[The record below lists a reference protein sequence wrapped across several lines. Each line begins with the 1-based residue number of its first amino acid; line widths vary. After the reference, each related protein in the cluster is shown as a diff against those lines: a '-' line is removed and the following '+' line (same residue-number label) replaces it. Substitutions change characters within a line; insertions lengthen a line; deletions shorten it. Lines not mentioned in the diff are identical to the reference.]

1 MRQLFLSK
9 IEVCHMKENDV
20 LYMER
25 TRDFY
30 RAQGYTN
37 DYQWAHYDDAPFS
50 SLQKPLSEC
59 KLAVVTTAMPDTET
73 GRAQRQVHSCAS
85 LPAPSSMYTDELS
98 WHKTMTHTNDVASF
112 LPMMQLKRCEK
123 EGLIGE
129 LGDRFHCIPTEYSQ
143 RNTLENDAPE
153 ILARCQHDAVDVA
166 ILVPL

>member
-1 MRQLFLSK
+1 MQESD
-9 IEVCHMKENDV
+9 VPYMK
-20 LYMER
+20 R

-37 DYQWAHYDDAPFS
+37 DYQWAHHDEVPFS
-50 SLQKPLSEC
+50 HLQKQLSEC
-59 KLAVVTTAMPDTET
+59 KVAVVTTAVPDSEA

-85 LPAPSSMYTDELS
+85 LPIPSSMYTDELS

-112 LPMMQLKRCEK
+112 LPLMQLKRCED

-129 LGDRFHCIPTEYSQ
+129 LGDRFYTIPTEYSQ
-143 RNTLENDAPE
+143 RNTRLNDAPE
-153 ILARCQHDAVDVA
+153 ILAHCQHDAVDVA